1 MRYNSHSVLEKVI
14 YTFKVNT
21 INVRLFGLIVDIPI
35 WFKDL
40 DLLQSKKKSRLIIVT
55 EENCA
60 GDSTLIE

>member
-40 DLLQSKKKSRLIIVT
+40 DLL
-55 EENCA
+55 
-60 GDSTLIE
+60 